1 MSHSTAPATPT
12 ADNIGSPQWAQALE
26 LFLGQMIEVLEG
38 EGRAGF
44 GAAALARW
52 SELCC
57 QRMQETRTAHPRSEE
72 HTSELQSQSNL
83 VCRLLLEKKK
93 KKDKT
98 QNRA

>member
-1 MSHSTAPATPT
+1 MTHSTTPATPT

-57 QRMQETRTAHPRSEE
+57 QRMQETRTAHPAVIS
-72 HTSELQSQSNL
+72 HLQAIAARL
-83 VCRLLLEKKK
+83 V
-93 KKDKT
+93 
-98 QNRA
+98 A

>member
-1 MSHSTAPATPT
+1 MTHSTTPATPT

-44 GAAALARW
+44 SAGALARW

-57 QRMQETRTAHPRSEE
+57 QRMQETGSAAPEVIAQLRSM
-72 HTSELQSQSNL
+72 TSR
-83 VCRLLLEKKK
+83 VV
-93 KKDKT
+93 T
-98 QNRA
+98 

>member
-1 MSHSTAPATPT
+1 MTHSTTPATPT

-44 GAAALARW
+44 SAAALARW

-57 QRMQETRTAHPRSEE
+57 QRMQETGSQGPEVIAQMRSIAARTFE
-72 HTSELQSQSNL
+72 
-83 VCRLLLEKKK
+83 
-93 KKDKT
+93 
-98 QNRA
+98 

>member
-1 MSHSTAPATPT
+1 MTHSTTPATPT

-44 GAAALARW
+44 SAGALARW

-57 QRMQETRTAHPRSEE
+57 RRMQETGSAAPEVI
-72 HTSELQSQSNL
+72 SQLRAL
-83 VCRLLLEKKK
+83 VAQTTR
-93 KKDKT
+93 
-98 QNRA
+98 

>member
-1 MSHSTAPATPT
+1 MTHSTTPATPT

-44 GAAALARW
+44 SAGVLARW

-57 QRMQETRTAHPRSEE
+57 QRMQETDSATPEVISQLRSMAAR
-72 HTSELQSQSNL
+72 L
-83 VCRLLLEKKK
+83 V
-93 KKDKT
+93 
-98 QNRA
+98 A

>member
-1 MSHSTAPATPT
+1 MTHNTTPATPT

-44 GAAALARW
+44 SAGALARW

-57 QRMQETRTAHPRSEE
+57 QRMQETGSATPEVIAQLRGLST
-72 HTSELQSQSNL
+72 
-83 VCRLLLEKKK
+83 
-93 KKDKT
+93 
-98 QNRA
+98 RATR